1 MPAVRRARF
10 VPTAI
15 FLLLAALAFRDAPT
29 PLLALERLPLLPRLP
44 KKGFPHRLLIPK
56 SMPS

>member
-15 FLLLAALAFRDAPT
+15 FLLLASVGLSGCANALIGVGTVAVAAST
-29 PLLALERLPLLPRLP
+29 T
-44 KKGFPHRLLIPK
+44 
-56 SMPS
+56 